1 MNEYESHHTCE
12 FIEYCD
18 QVKIISFDLSAHTTH
33 LLQSL
38 NVMIF
43 QSLKH

>member
-18 QVKIISFDLSAHTTH
+18 QVKIISFDLSVHITH

-43 QSLKH
+43 QPLKH